1 MQALLLNLLKAYW
14 PQLAAFVGAVA
25 LGFMAAWQ
33 IQGLNIDAIDLKFS
47 QYVAQVEK
55 DTNEAKAAA
64 LEKERFWLAEK
75 ENALTNA
82 RLREKELE
90 AALTASQ
97 SAGARLRD
105 SVATLRTQLADAPGY
120 ACLDAVTSLGELLE
134 ACRGRYEG
142 LGYKAQGHVID
153 IEKMMRVWPK

>member
-1 MQALLLNLLKAYW
+1 MSLLLSLLKSYW
-14 PQLAAFVGAVA
+14 PQVAAFVGAVG

-33 IQGLNIDAIDLKFS
+33 IQGLRLDTLDLKFS
-47 QYVAQVEK
+47 KYVAQTEK
-55 DTNEAKAAA
+55 NESEAKAAA

-75 ENALTNA
+75 ENALINA
-82 RLREKELE
+82 RHREKELE
-90 AALTASQ
+90 AALAASQ
-97 SAGARLRD
+97 SAGVRLRD

-120 ACLDAVTSLGELLE
+120 ACLDAVTTLGELLE

-153 IEKMMRVWPK
+153 IEKMMKVWPK